1 MVRTGDG
8 LSSEKSFTYYIQC
21 IQYPDNKNA
30 RNQNHSKQKSATLL
44 CLRFSFVKLVYLY
57 VFNIRYLD

>member
-8 LSSEKSFTYYIQC
+8 LSSEKSFAYYIQC

-30 RNQNHSKQKSATLL
+30 RNQNHSKQKSAYTAVSEIFI
-44 CLRFSFVKLVYLY
+44 CLTCISVCFQH
-57 VFNIRYLD
+57 